1 MILNIIWFILIAVLL
16 GGYAILDGFDLGVG
30 ATTLFIKNPNHKRI
44 LMNAI
49 GPVWDG
55 NEVWLITGGGALF
68 AAFPHVYASV
78 FSGLYLALML
88 VLLFLIARGLALEF
102 RSKIEKQSWINFWDL
117 VFGISS
123 LILPVLFGVAI
134 GNLLTGLPV
143 GADKNINISLFGLL
157 MPYPVLAGVL
167 TLVLFIMHGS
177 LYALNKTDSELNQQL
192 KKIGNIFA
200 WIFSGLWVIATIIT
214 ILFVPHA
221 IKNFQSFPLFYVIP
235 ILVLVLALLI
245 PSCILKE
252 KYKQGFAYSFLIIFL
267 AMATFAI
274 SMFPNFV
281 PSTIDPNYSLNI
293 YNGASSQLTLKTM
306 LIIAAIGMPFVIG
319 YTIWINHV
327 FRGKVKI
334 EEHSY

>member
-1 MILNIIWFILIAVLL
+1 MIAVLL

-221 IKNFQSFPLFYVIP
+221 IKNFQSFPPFYVIP
-235 ILVLVLALLI
+235 IIVLVLALLI